1 MAQTILEEKKKSR
14 LMTEGSIWKSI
25 LLFSVPLILGN
36 MLQQLYNTADSI
48 IVGNFVGS
56 NALAAV
62 GSSGSP
68 IFLLIGF
75 SQGIAVGAGV
85 VVSQFLGAKDREG
98 AHTAV
103 HTSLALS
110 AILGAI
116 LTVCGIAVSRALLTA
131 MNTPAEVLEDA
142 VLYMRLYF
150 GGVLFSVVYNM
161 AAGIL
166 NAAGNSKRSLLYL
179 GAASI
184 TNIVLDLVLIA
195 GCKMGVAGAA
205 IATDISQLVSCV
217 LSLRFLMRV
226 EDDYRVTAKEVRVHK
241 KMAVRIIKVGLPTG
255 IQNMVISLSNV
266 LVQVSVN
273 GYGAAAMAGFAAYMK
288 VDGFNILP
296 VLSFGMAATTFV
308 GLLGCR
314 SAAEVQARREEL
326 CQTAY
331 ECGLYH
337 DLGKC
342 AVLMYIDNNARRL
355 LDEEF
360 FCIQSHPRTGADIL
374 NRMGCGRTLALAALY
389 HHCYYNGKGGYPNDV
404 PSCPPEIKGI
414 VDALSVADSLDA
426 ATDNIGRCYNLAKPF
441 RTLLEELRAQ
451 SGTRYAPNVVALFE
465 DERFC
470 QQLAEN
476 TDAERKRVYLQVYH
490 AGSEEK

>member
-1 MAQTILEEKKKSR
+1 MAKTILEEKKKSR

-68 IFLLIGF
+68 IILLIGF

-116 LTVCGIAVSRALLTA
+116 LTVCGIAV
-131 MNTPAEVLEDA
+131 
-142 VLYMRLYF
+142 YMRLYF

-179 GAASI
+179 GVASI

-296 VLSFGMAATTFV
+296 VLSFSMAATTFV
-308 GLLGCR
+308 GQNFGAGKIDRVKKGTFVTLGMCIVYTVLTGILLLAFQDPIMHLFTGDETVIAYGKICMLYFCPFYWMLGILQGLAGTVR
-314 SAAEVQARREEL
+314 GTGKSVPPMVVLLISL
-326 CQTAY
+326 CLFRIVWIQFALPLFAGIEGVLLVY
-331 ECGLYH
+331 PVSWAVG
-337 DLGKC
+337 
-342 AVLMYIDNNARRL
+342 AVLMV
-355 LDEEF
+355 
-360 FCIQSHPRTGADIL
+360 
-374 NRMGCGRTLALAALY
+374 LY
-389 HHCYYNGKGGYPNDV
+389 AWKGKWMQL
-404 PSCPPEIKGI
+404 PEAI
-414 VDALSVADSLDA
+414 S
-426 ATDNIGRCYNLAKPF
+426 
-441 RTLLEELRAQ
+441 
-451 SGTRYAPNVVALFE
+451 
-465 DERFC
+465 
-470 QQLAEN
+470 
-476 TDAERKRVYLQVYH
+476 
-490 AGSEEK
+490 